1 MVDNET
7 LCEIMR
13 VVDVPLC
20 LLNHKGEVLDA
31 SRSFLAIFGI
41 PEVHVKGIHISGL
54 EGFDFSE
61 IMEYISGSENIDCLE
76 SILHSQAT
84 VPDLLPVKS
93 FNVSLSGH
101 GAGESRVF
109 LLKLLPVAFQGDG
122 FCAIDINFHTILD
135 TISDGALVMD
145 GDGCIKTV
153 NPSLEALFGYPRQ
166 ALIGFNVRLIAP
178 DFCFDLPGNR
188 LSILS
193 GTGSVRIPQND
204 YEVMGRHRDGRPIP
218 VHISIAELLCEGP
231 CRFIAIIHDLSARRK
246 VEERISLLSRAIEQT
261 PAAIIITDLTAKV
274 EYVNEGF
281 LRLTG
286 CESGEVIGQDLFSLG
301 HQISAIAHNQ
311 ELRACVQTCS
321 EWCGEIH
328 DIARN
333 GHDYWAIVNFT
344 PIKDAQGKVTRL
356 LGRMQDISQQKRD
369 QMALAESE
377 NRFREIAEMVG
388 EWLWEQD
395 AAGRYTYSS
404 AAVMDILG
412 YQPEEIIGKQYCD
425 LLTGEDRVLW
435 ADTLTSVE
443 RIKLPFHRLVNH
455 YRHKDGHEVYTE
467 STGSP
472 VLDAEGN
479 TIKWRGMD
487 LDITER
493 KRAEDAVRLRE
504 RAIEAASVGIAIAD
518 ASLPNLPNIYVNSA
532 LCQITGY
539 SDKEL
544 LGRSLKILQ
553 GKATDE
559 TAREKIRFALDHGLH
574 CEVTLRN
581 YRKDGTGFWNELLL
595 SPVRDEKGT
604 ITHYIGIIADI
615 SERRRAEDERHELE
629 IARQIQMSLLP
640 KAPLNVDD
648 VSMAGVCVP
657 AAQVG
662 GDYYDFFC
670 HGDNI
675 DVVIADVSGHS
686 VGAALLMAEMRST
699 LKAEVRRHDVNFS
712 GPARIL
718 SDLNEVLYADL
729 NGADLFITM
738 FYLRYNRTNH
748 ILTYANAG
756 HNLPLLLRND
766 ACACQQLD
774 AEGLILGVKRDV
786 EFEQKTLNLKPGDSV
801 LLYTDGVVDTENER
815 GEFFGVERLCRAYCH
830 SRTEAPDVVLNTLLN
845 TLHDYRGRGA
855 FMDDISMIALRM
867 NNVTSS

>member
-1 MVDNET
+1 MVDDET
-7 LCEIMR
+7 LCEIIR
-13 VVDVPLC
+13 AVDVPLC
-20 LLNHKGEVLDA
+20 LLDQKGLILDA
-31 SRSFLAIFGI
+31 SRPFSRIFGI
-41 PEVHVKGIHISGL
+41 PEVNVKGVEISDI
-54 EGFDFSE
+54 EGYDFKI
-61 IMEYISGSENIDCLE
+61 IMEYISGIQNIDRLE
-76 SILHSQAT
+76 SVLYSIVT
-84 VPDLLPVKS
+84 VPSLYPIKS

-101 GAGESRVF
+101 GVGESRVF
-109 LLKLLPVAFQGDG
+109 VLKLLPVADQADS
-122 FCAIDINFHTILD
+122 FCAIDVNFHTILD
-135 TISDGALVMD
+135 AISDGALVMD
-145 GDGCIKTV
+145 ANGFIKTV
-153 NPSLEALFGYPRQ
+153 NPSLETVFGYPKQ
-166 ALIGFNVRLIAP
+166 ALIGLNIRLIVP
-178 DFCFDLPGNR
+178 DLCFELPGNR
-188 LSILS
+188 LDVLS
-193 GTGSVRIPQND
+193 KARNDRIPQND
-204 YEVMGRHRDGRPIP
+204 YEVMGRHRDGRTIP
-218 VHISIAELLCEGP
+218 VHISVAELMGEGT
-231 CRFIAIIHDLSARRK
+231 CRLIAIIHDLSARRK

-261 PAAIIITDLTAKV
+261 PAAIIITDLSAKV

-286 CESGEVIGQDLFSLG
+286 CEGEDIIGRDLFSLG
-301 HQISAIAHNQ
+301 NQISAIAQNQ
-311 ELRACVQTCS
+311 DLRECVQTCS

-328 DIARN
+328 DISRN
-333 GHDYWAIVNFT
+333 GHDYWAIVTFT
-344 PIKDAQGKVTRL
+344 PIKDALGKVTRL

-404 AAVMDILG
+404 ASVMDILG
-412 YQPEEIIGKQYCD
+412 YRPEEIIGKQYCD
-425 LLTGEDRVLW
+425 FLTGEDRVLW
-435 ADTLTSVE
+435 ADTLLSVE

-518 ASLPNLPNIYVNSA
+518 ASLPNFPNIYVNSA

-539 SDKEL
+539 SDNEL

-559 TAREKIRFALDHGLH
+559 TAREKIRFALDHGLN

-640 KAPLNVDD
+640 KAPLNIDD

-670 HGDNI
+670 HGENV

-699 LKAEVRRHDVNFS
+699 LKAEVRRHEVNFS
-712 GPARIL
+712 GPAHIL
-718 SDLNEVLYADL
+718 SDLNEALYADL

-766 ACACQQLD
+766 ALACQQLD

-786 EFEQKTLNLKPGDSV
+786 EFEQKSLTLQPGDSV

-815 GEFFGVERLCRAYCH
+815 GEFFGIERVCRSYCH

-867 NNVTSS
+867 NRLTPS